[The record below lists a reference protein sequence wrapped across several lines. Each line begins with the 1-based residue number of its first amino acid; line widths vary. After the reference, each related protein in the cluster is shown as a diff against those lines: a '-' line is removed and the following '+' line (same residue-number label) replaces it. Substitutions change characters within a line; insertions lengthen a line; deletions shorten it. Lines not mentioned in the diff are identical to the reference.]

1 MFHPLAYTF
10 DLMTYN
16 ERRKHE
22 RVSIDIHVYWGWTDD
37 CPFLDRIISLSPGGY
52 FLRTSQGAA
61 RGTEIFVKFWLPDE
75 RTLRGEVRYHLEK
88 MGVGVEFQRLG
99 SEEQAQLDA
108 LVEHY
113 RRLQP
118 Q

>member
-1 MFHPLAYTF
+1 
-10 DLMTYN
+10 MTYS

-22 RVSIDIHVYWGWTDD
+22 RVSIDIHVYWGWTED
-37 CPFLDRIISLSPGGY
+37 CPFLDRIISLSPGGC
-52 FLRTSQGAA
+52 FLRTSQGAP
-61 RGTEIFVKFWLPDE
+61 RGAEIFVKFWLPDE

-88 MGVGVEFQRLG
+88 MGVGVEFQELG
-99 SEEQAQLDA
+99 AEEAERLDA

>member
-1 MFHPLAYTF
+1 MTF
-10 DLMTYN
+10 S

-22 RVSIDIHVYWGWTDD
+22 RVSIDIHVYWGWTED
-37 CPFLDRIISLSPGGY
+37 CPFLDRIISLSPGGC
-52 FLRTSQGAA
+52 FLRTSQAA
-61 RGTEIFVKFWLPDE
+61 PRGTEVFVKFWLPDE

-99 SEEQAQLDA
+99 AEEAGRLEA

-118 Q
+118 H